1 MRAAWLFTM
10 GGTGLSRSH
19 LSNKNKKSIH
29 KITSAK
35 NTKGFML
42 NANAKSPVKNA
53 CNARCKPQPAQN
65 KPVYSWMMHVAAPI
79 PLNGLISE

>member
-1 MRAAWLFTM
+1 
-10 GGTGLSRSH
+10 
-19 LSNKNKKSIH
+19 
-29 KITSAK
+29 
-35 NTKGFML
+35 
-42 NANAKSPVKNA
+42 VKNA